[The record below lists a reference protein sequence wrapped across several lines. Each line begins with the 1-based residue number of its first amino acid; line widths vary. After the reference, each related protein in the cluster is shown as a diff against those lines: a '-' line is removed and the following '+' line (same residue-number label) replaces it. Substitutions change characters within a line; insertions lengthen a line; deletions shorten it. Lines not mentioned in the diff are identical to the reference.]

1 MMWALREHLKTRLKC
16 GVYGLFLSLFG
27 ITSAHAELRICNT
40 TSSRVGIAIGYRD
53 AQGWATEGWWN
64 LTPKGCETLLKG
76 KLAARFYY
84 IHAVDYDKGGEW
96 GGKSLMCVRDREF
109 SVRGTDNCLSRGF
122 DRAGFFEVDTGE
134 QYGWTI
140 QLTEPRA
147 ERFGV
152 PSLGPRVTP

>member
-1 MMWALREHLKTRLKC
+1 MMWAQREHLKTRLKC

-27 ITSAHAELRICNT
+27 ITIAHAELRICNT

-140 QLTEPRA
+140 QLTEPRS